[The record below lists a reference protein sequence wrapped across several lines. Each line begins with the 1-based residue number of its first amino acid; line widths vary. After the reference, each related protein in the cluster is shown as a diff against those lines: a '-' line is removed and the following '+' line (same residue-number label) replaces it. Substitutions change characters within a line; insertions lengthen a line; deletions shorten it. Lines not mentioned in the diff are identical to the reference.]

1 MDRVPVESDALS
13 SVGYEDETLEIEF
26 SSGNV
31 YRYYDVPE
39 DVYEELMRATSHGE
53 FFSGQIRDRFRYTR
67 V

>member
-26 SSGNV
+26 SSGTV
-31 YRYYDVPE
+31 YQYYDVPE

-53 FFSGQIRDRFRYTR
+53 FFSDQIRDHFRYAR